1 MRTMPVLLA
10 FAAMAGATA
19 PAAPLSI
26 DNEFLSA
33 AYDPVTDRFT
43 LSGKAGGGRIVDGT
57 FTGGGG
63 TAAAGPAQDPTYGA
77 GRGIEIRRAD
87 GATRSIRLFPGLPFA
102 LLGGTIPNTGAT
114 PLVTNRVDL
123 CSAAVA
129 GEGLV
134 TLGTDGLRAPE
145 KNPGSYAFLA
155 IADPRT
161 RAGAVGGW
169 LTHDRGSGVV
179 FSPATDGQVRLH
191 AVIEYGRLRI
201 APGASAP
208 TEVFALGLFADARFG
223 LEAWADAIARHYRV
237 RLPPQPA
244 GYCTWYAD
252 QHGGACDEKN
262 LPALNEAAARELK
275 PFGFDFV
282 LIDDGWQD
290 GAKSRNGPRK
300 VFDRVRAD
308 GPYPSGMKAAAD
320 GMAALGLTA
329 GIWFMPFAGTFD
341 DPFFADKQDWF
352 VHTADGRPYDTKWG
366 GTCLDMTHP
375 AARDRLRAIA
385 SRIAREWGYRVF
397 KMDGMWTGTATP
409 LRYVQNGWKDDGI
422 GDAVFHNPD
431 KTNIEA
437 YRDGIRLVREAAGPG
452 VYLLGC
458 CVSQNMRSFGGAF
471 GLLDGMRIGPDTGS
485 QEIGAPHGSRLYF
498 LHGRVW
504 HNDPDCVS
512 VRAST
517 PLDQARLN
525 ASWTSLSDQLFY
537 NSDWIPALPP
547 ERMDILRRT
556 MPAHGLAARPVDLFE
571 TEPAR
576 VWLLSDTRRAP
587 HRHVLGL
594 FNWEKSP
601 ATIAVDLAATGLP
614 AADAWAAFDFWDGVF
629 LPPARGT
636 LTLTLP
642 PKSCRIVALR
652 PLADRPQVLSTSR
665 HITQGIVDLKEETW
679 DAAAATL
686 HGRSAVVG
694 GDAYEL
700 RIVGAVPGDAQAWEI
715 EKASV
720 SEADAAA
727 GVTVDSRGANGLSRV
742 TIAAPAGREVAWSVR
757 FRRAARDASARPAT
771 PANVRAEAT
780 WKGDVGLAWE
790 AGTDGVVFE
799 VVRDG
804 GAPALTTRPAF
815 ADAGAKAGADAAY
828 TVTAVDWA
836 GRRSEPATVR
846 VAVPAPPKPGPVPPK
861 PEVRLTS
868 LKPAA
873 AAVGWGSLQT
883 GKAAGGGPL
892 MVAGRTYDDG
902 LGVHAKAEVVYDLKP
917 EWKRFV
923 AVAGPDGGKKDD
935 PRTTVRF
942 VVAAEVGG
950 RRQILAESP
959 VLTHAEPAAWNFD
972 VALPKGAKRLRLIV
986 DDGGDG
992 NKADHADWC
1001 DAGFLQ

>member
-1 MRTMPVLLA
+1 MKIPVALLA
-10 FAAMAGATA
+10 LVTV
-19 PAAPLSI
+19 PALSAPLSI
-26 DNEFLSA
+26 DNDFLSA
-33 AYDPVTDRFT
+33 GYDPATDRFA
-43 LSGKAGGGRIVDGT
+43 LSSKSGGGRIVDGA
-57 FTGGGG
+57 FGGGG
-63 TAAAGPAQDPTYGA
+63 GATVEPVQDSVFGA
-77 GRGIEIRRAD
+77 GRAITIRRAD
-87 GATRSIRLFPGLPFA
+87 GTTRAIRLFPGLPFA
-102 LLGGTIPNTGAT
+102 LIDGTIPNAGDA

-123 CSAAVA
+123 FSAAVA
-129 GEGLV
+129 GDGLV
-134 TLGTDGLRAPE
+134 TLGTDGLRAPQ

-155 IADPRT
+155 LADPRT

-179 FSPATDGQVRLH
+179 FSSETNGQVRIV
-191 AVIEYGRLRI
+191 AVIEYGRLRV
-201 APGASAP
+201 APGGAAA
-208 TEVFALGLFADARFG
+208 TEVFALGLFADARLG
-223 LEAWADAIARHYRV
+223 LESWADAIARHYRV
-237 RLPPQPA
+237 QLPPQPA

-290 GAKSRNGPRK
+290 GTKPNGPRK
-300 VFDRVRAD
+300 VFDRIRAD

-320 GMAALGLTA
+320 AMTALGLTP

-352 VHTADGRPYDTKWG
+352 VHTADGKPYDTKWG

-385 SRIAREWGYRVF
+385 SRIAHEWGCRVF

-422 GDAVFHNPD
+422 GDAVFHNPE

-517 PLDQARLN
+517 RLDQARLN
-525 ASWTSLSDQLFY
+525 ASWTALSGQLFY

-547 ERMDILRRT
+547 ERMDILKRT

-576 VWLLSDTRRAP
+576 VWLLSDTRREP

-594 FNWEKSP
+594 FNWETTP
-601 ATIAVDLAATGLP
+601 ATIAVDLASAGLP
-614 AADAWAAFDFWDGVF
+614 AADAWAAFDFWGNAF
-629 LPPARGT
+629 LPPARRT

-665 HITQGIVDLKEETW
+665 HITQGIVDGKEEAW
-679 DAAAATL
+679 DAATSTL
-686 HGRSAVVG
+686 RGRGAVVG

-700 RIVGAVPGDAQAWEI
+700 RIVGAAPGAVETWEV
-715 EKASV
+715 EKATV

-727 GVTVDSRGANGLSRV
+727 GVTIASRGANGLSRV
-742 TIAAPAGREVAWSVR
+742 TIASPDGREVAWSVR
-757 FRRAARDASARPAT
+757 VRRTPRDASARPAA
-771 PANVRAEAT
+771 PANLRAEAT
-780 WKGDVGLAWE
+780 WKDGVRLAWD
-790 AGTDGVVFE
+790 AAADGVTFE

-804 GAPALTTRPAF
+804 GAAALTAGPAF
-815 ADAGAKAGADAAY
+815 ADAGATAGTDAVYA
-828 TVTAVDWA
+828 VTAVDWA
-836 GRRSEPATVR
+836 GGRSGPATVR

-868 LKPAA
+868 LKPVS
-873 AAVGWGSLQT
+873 AAVGWGSLQA

-892 MVAGRTYDDG
+892 TVAGKTYGDG
-902 LGVHAKAEVVYDLKP
+902 LGVHAKSEVVYDLKP

-935 PRTTVRF
+935 PRTTVVF
-942 VVAAEVGG
+942 VVEAEVGG
-950 RRQILAESP
+950 RREILARSP
-959 VLTHAEPAAWNFD
+959 VLTHAKPAFWNFD
-972 VALPKGAKRLRLIV
+972 VAIPKGAKRLRLIV
-986 DDGGDG
+986 DDGDDD

-1001 DAGFLQ
+1001 DAGFLR